1 VQGPGRAMLAD
12 QFLDQFPQGVPVPL
26 ACHRSYDTACRI
38 DEYQGGPGAD
48 GVSLPDQEL
57 GVIDDRMRDLV
68 APDGVTEG
76 GRLALVG
83 KFGRVYP
90 DDGQGIG
97 ERGFQRLQL
106 REDVQAV
113 DSAVRPEIEQ
123 DHASTQVREAERTW
137 GVEPLHTLGKLG
149 RVDRWAGASCQD

>member
-1 VQGPGRAMLAD
+1 MLGD
-12 QFLDQFPQGVPVPL
+12 QLLDQFPQGVPMPL
-26 ACHRSYDTACRI
+26 ACHRPYDIACRI

-48 GVSLPDQEL
+48 GVSLPDHEL
-57 GVIDDRMRDLV
+57 GVIDNRMRDLM
-68 APDGVTEG
+68 APDGVAEG

-106 REDVQAV
+106 REDVQAI
-113 DSAVRPEIEQ
+113 DSAIRPEIEQ
-123 DHASTQVREAERTW
+123 DHASSEVREAERTW
-137 GVEPLHTLGKLG
+137 GVEPLHTLRKLP
-149 RVDRWAGASCQD
+149 RVDCRAGASCHG